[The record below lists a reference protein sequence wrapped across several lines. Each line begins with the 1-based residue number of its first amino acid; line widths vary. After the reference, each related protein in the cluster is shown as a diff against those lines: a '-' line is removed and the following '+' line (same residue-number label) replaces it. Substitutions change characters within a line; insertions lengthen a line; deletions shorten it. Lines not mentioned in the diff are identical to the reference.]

1 MATLTAPDMG
11 YRPRPDLL
19 AERVILVTG
28 AGRGI
33 GEVCAKTLAQ
43 HGATVILCGRNL
55 PALEVVYDQIC
66 QLDSSAQPMILP
78 LDLEHINDI
87 DCEAVATAVISRF
100 GKLHGLVHNAAVL
113 GPRVPLAYYPLAEF
127 NKVMQINLTANLLL
141 TQALLPAMT
150 AAPDASVIFTSSGV
164 GRKTS
169 AYWGAYSISKFG
181 VEALM
186 GIWSDELENL
196 GQVRFNSLDPGRI
209 RTKMRSQ
216 AYPAEDPS
224 TLITAAEIMPIYLY
238 LLGPDSLAV
247 NGQQI
252 SARDW
257 QAPKH

>member
-1 MATLTAPDMG
+1 MTAITAPVMG
-11 YRPRPDLL
+11 YHPRPDLL
-19 AERVILVTG
+19 VERIILVTG

-43 HGATVILCGRNL
+43 YGATVILCGRNL
-55 PALEVVYDQIC
+55 PALEAVYDQIC
-66 QLDSSAQPMILP
+66 QSDSTAEPMLLP
-78 LDLEHINDI
+78 LDLEHINDTA
-87 DCEAVATAVISRF
+87 CEAVAEAVLSRF

-141 TQALLPAMT
+141 TQALLPAMM
-150 AAPDASVIFTSSGV
+150 AAPDASVVFTSSGV
-164 GRKTS
+164 GRKAS
-169 AYWGAYSISKFG
+169 AYWGAYSVSKFG

-209 RTKMRSQ
+209 KTKMRAQ
-216 AYPAEDPS
+216 AYPAEDPD
-224 TLITAAEIMPIYLY
+224 TLTTAAEIMPIYLY
-238 LLGPDSLAV
+238 LLGPDSRAV
-247 NGQQI
+247 NGQKI

-257 QAPKH
+257 QASSC